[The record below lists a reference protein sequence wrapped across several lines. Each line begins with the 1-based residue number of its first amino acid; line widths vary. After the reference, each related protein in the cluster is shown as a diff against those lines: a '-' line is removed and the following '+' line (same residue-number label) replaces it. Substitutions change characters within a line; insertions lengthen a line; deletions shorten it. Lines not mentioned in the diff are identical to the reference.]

1 MKKKAR
7 SAASFFRHIANGSAS
22 IKTKSK
28 SVYLNIVHKV
38 ENHPVQSFLV
48 TLLLLLGLIVLG
60 NLITKPKTA
69 EEEKAKEPIT
79 VDTYSIGSAPKITV
93 PAQVEKEGV
102 IQITAQTA
110 GIVNKV
116 NVVDGQKVNKG
127 QPLISLSSNYQGA
140 NAASVQRQLAGVQ
153 AQNAKVVY
161 GAQQEIIAKQRE
173 IAQESAT
180 NSDDLRSIGEKSIDE
195 TKSLISLND
204 SILASLDSNL
214 TELETTN
221 IGGANDAAILQ
232 TKQLKSQFQA
242 ANNQAKSALRNTEF
256 TSAKDK
262 APANLSSLQKDIALK
277 QLDLQEK
284 TLKLN
289 LDAANLQV
297 RLAQISESLFF
308 PTSPFTGTVEKV
320 HVRAAQQVTPG
331 TVLVTI
337 SSLGKSQT
345 AVAYVP
351 QNTAG
356 SVSKLD
362 LSYLTVDKQKFE
374 VTPIYVST
382 EAVQGQLY
390 AIIFPIP
397 KEAQNL
403 LTDKGFV
410 DIEIPIGYSYTSAA
424 TPYIPLDSVHQTQDK
439 AIVFV
444 ITNGQAEAKTVTL
457 GQVQGN
463 FIEIT
468 SGLNSNDT
476 VIISRNIVSG
486 DSVKPKVL

>member
-7 SAASFFRHIANGSAS
+7 SAASFFRQIKNGSAS
-22 IKTKSK
+22 IKVKSK
-28 SVYLNIVHKV
+28 KIYTNIISKV
-38 ENHPVQSFLV
+38 EGRPVQSFLL

-69 EEEKAKEPIT
+69 EEEKAKEPIA
-79 VDTYSIGSAPKITV
+79 VDTYSIGSAPRITV
-93 PAQVEKEGV
+93 PAQVEKDGV

-110 GIVNKV
+110 GIVNKI
-116 NVVDGQKVNKG
+116 NVVDGQQVKKG

-153 AQNAKVVY
+153 AQNAKVVFD
-161 GAQQEIIAKQRE
+161 AQQEIISKQRE

-180 NSDDLRSIGEKSIDE
+180 NSDDLRSISEKSIDE

-204 SILASLDSNL
+204 SILTSLDTNL

-221 IGGANDAAILQ
+221 VGGANDAAILQ

-256 TSAKDK
+256 ASNEDN
-262 APANLSSLQKDIALK
+262 APARLSDLQRDLTNK

-284 TLKLN
+284 TSKLN

-297 RLAQISESLFF
+297 RLAHISESLFF
-308 PTSPFTGTVEKV
+308 PTSPFKGTVEKV

-331 TVLVTI
+331 TLLVTI

-351 QNTAG
+351 LNTAG
-356 SVSKLD
+356 SISKLD
-362 LSYLTVDKQKFE
+362 LSYLTIEKQKFE
-374 VTPIYVST
+374 VTPIYVSK

-397 KEAQNL
+397 QEAQSL

-410 DIEIPIGYSYTSAA
+410 DVEIPIGYSYTSASV
-424 TPYIPLDSVHQTQDK
+424 PYIPLDSVHQTQDT

-444 ITNGQAEAKTVTL
+444 IAGGKAEAKTVTL

-468 SGLNSNDT
+468 SGLNQNDT